1 MRHGHLAV
9 TLTVVLGLAL
19 ALGSAGAAFAADG
32 DDPSG
37 TAAMID
43 IGMSARALGMGGAHI
58 AVADDASAVY
68 YNPAGLAFIG
78 GHNVTSLYTSLHGA
92 AGYLALG
99 YAQKN
104 LGAGVLRLNASGV
117 EETDE
122 FANVIGVFNTTDLTA
137 MAGYGREIV
146 PNLSLGGAVKLYSQK
161 LRDASGTG
169 VTGDVG
175 ALYRSEDGRFRAG
188 AVGRNLFGHVKY
200 AGGATDAFDRSF
212 GAGAAFAPS
221 DKFLLAADVGYASGL
236 TARVGAEYQLR
247 NFAVRAGG
255 ALSGGDVSVT
265 AGAGFAMQNFCV
277 DYAYQTHKVLPDS
290 HRLSLS
296 MSF

>member
-1 MRHGHLAV
+1 
-9 TLTVVLGLAL
+9 
-19 ALGSAGAAFAADG
+19 
-32 DDPSG
+32 
-37 TAAMID
+37 
-43 IGMSARALGMGGAHI
+43 
-58 AVADDASAVY
+58 
-68 YNPAGLAFIG
+68 
-78 GHNVTSLYTSLHGA
+78 
-92 AGYLALG
+92 
-99 YAQKN
+99 
-104 LGAGVLRLNASGV
+104 
-117 EETDE
+117 
-122 FANVIGVFNTTDLTA
+122 
-137 MAGYGREIV
+137 
-146 PNLSLGGAVKLYSQK
+146 
-161 LRDASGTG
+161 
-169 VTGDVG
+169 
-175 ALYRSEDGRFRAG
+175 
-188 AVGRNLFGHVKY
+188 GHVKY

-255 ALSGGDVSVT
+255 VLSGGDVSVT